1 MSPQCQKCAKK
12 KTKCFFPNHEMC
24 HVCVVK
30 MRIAP
35 CGVEMFCPKCG
46 LIKENVFSSQ
56 PFLDKKQKSKR
67 ALLPQKGQI
76 LFTTYNAKFLILVF
90 INWAGCC
97 GLSRFEW
104 ICRVWQKTKYS
115 FYISIIIDFVTLSL
129 AKHQNNDRKYTR
141 ERKSV
146 QRVVHFFF
154 GLQRNTHTKKAKEKK
169 TRIFCSMIESFAP
182 LKLTSLCWERGTAI
196 SLGKHGRHL

>member
-1 MSPQCQKCAKK
+1 MAKRCAIYCPRDRFSFRRNKRLSSAKMIKGIYVPPMPKMPKKK

-24 HVCVVK
+24 HFWAVK

-35 CGVEMFCPKCG
+35 CEVEMFCPKCG
-46 LIKENVFSSQ
+46 LIKENVVFFSQ

-67 ALLPQKGQI
+67 ALLAQKGQI

-104 ICRVWQKTKYS
+104 ICRFWQKRKYS
-115 FYISIIIDFVTLSL
+115 FYISIIIDFVTFGKTS
-129 AKHQNNDRKYTR
+129 
-141 ERKSV
+141 E
-146 QRVVHFFF
+146 QRPQIH
-154 GLQRNTHTKKAKEKK
+154 K
-169 TRIFCSMIESFAP
+169 
-182 LKLTSLCWERGTAI
+182 GT
-196 SLGKHGRHL
+196 